1 MVSPSRLCDL
11 HTPALKACW
20 PSTKHNFNC
29 SKGWFKVAWANH
41 IIEPTVYWALH
52 CESWLSLF
60 LHLRF
65 LEEFQHAKSAHWR
78 FLQQFWRS
86 IHECLCHTKDALPDS
101 LPKTFPFAWP
111 ICKALLYAVWF
122 EAPIF
127 QIAKKPQVAKKTR
140 NFKNISAT
148 LSCRHQVSLM
158 HALAQSVQTMPTKG
172 GTKTD
177 SLPQINAE
185 WYQELCTAGIHVQ
198 CFSWATLS
206 ARPIWTSGVQPLIV

>member
-20 PSTKHNFNC
+20 QSIILTAPKAGSKWPGPITSLNLRCTEPCTVSRDYHYSCTSGSWKSFSMPKVHTEDFYSNFEEVFMNVC
-29 SKGWFKVAWANH
+29 VIPKMHYLIHYPRHFL
-41 IIEPTVYWALH
+41 LH
-52 CESWLSLF
+52 G
-60 LHLRF
+60 
-65 LEEFQHAKSAHWR
+65 
-78 FLQQFWRS
+78 
-86 IHECLCHTKDALPDS
+86 
-101 LPKTFPFAWP
+101 PFAKLS
-111 ICKALLYAVWF
+111 CMQFDLKHRFSKL
-122 EAPIF
+122 
-127 QIAKKPQVAKKTR
+127 QKKPQVAKKTR